1 MIHYDDFIMQF
12 KNQISGGHIAAKR
25 FLRDY
30 PKWIDVLMAC
40 LAEAKRCNGE
50 FAGAWV
56 LQEAK
61 KTGINWFP
69 NLRPLVSA
77 GILKRTEVTRSG
89 RRAYYLMIDPKG
101 VQEAIKEFEF

>member
-1 MIHYDDFIMQF
+1 MEQENATGYI
-12 KNQISGGHIAAKR
+12 GTKR

-30 PKWIDVLMAC
+30 PKWSPIVKAC
-40 LAEAKRCNGE
+40 LKEAKRCKGE

-61 KTGINWFP
+61 KLKVDWFP

-77 GILKRTEVTRSG
+77 GILKRTDVTRGG
-89 RRAYYLMIDPKG
+89 RRAYYLMIDPAG
-101 VQEAIKEFEF
+101 VEKALLES